1 MLNGAV
7 RKRKLCFSIVGATIG
22 RMTAPIV
29 GLHVPLV
36 TPFDHDGAVDLDALR
51 RLAARVLDDGAD
63 GLVALGTTAE
73 AVALRELER
82 AAVVDCCAAV
92 CAERDL
98 PLTVGVGAGDTA
110 VAAREVARAGGRDGV
125 SAVMAVV
132 PPYTRPSQAGIAAH
146 FRALADASSLPLL
159 VYDNPP
165 RTGVR
170 LTSETL
176 LRLAAAEP
184 RIAGVKLSVPVVDGD
199 VLELLAG
206 APEGFAVLTGEDALI
221 LPMVACGA
229 AGAIAAAAHCA
240 TPRFAALTRAAQ
252 AAGGA
257 GAGAAGAGAGGGAAG
272 AGGGAAAGPGGGAAA
287 GAGAALA
294 EARAHHA
301 ALLPLVRALFAEP
314 NPTVVKG
321 VLARTGELPSAV
333 VRLPHV
339 PASTVAVDAAIE
351 ALAALEPPP
360 VGG

>member
-1 MLNGAV
+1 
-7 RKRKLCFSIVGATIG
+7 
-22 RMTAPIV
+22 MTAPIA

-146 FRALADASSLPLL
+146 FRALADASPLPLL

-176 LRLAAAEP
+176 LRLAVAEP

-257 GAGAAGAGAGGGAAG
+257 GAGAAGAGAGSGAAGAGGGAAG
-272 AGGGAAAGPGGGAAA
+272 AGGGAAAGAGGGAAGAGGGAAGAGGGAA
-287 GAGAALA
+287 GAGAAVA

-321 VLARTGELPSAV
+321 VLARTGELPSAA